1 MPRLADVQTFIDQS
15 RQVAS
20 PADLHGLMQAVSG
33 EMGFDHFALIH
44 HVDLRPMGTLA
55 EPLVTDDYVALTDYP
70 QAWVDQYVGD
80 AIVAN
85 DPILLAS
92 QRMNIGFEWA
102 KVAELVKLTSKH
114 REVLERAQNAGLQNG
129 FTVPANVPGELNGS
143 CNFAVRARHEIKR
156 SNFAMAQLVGA
167 FAFQAAR
174 ELVAR
179 MRDVKDYEPPKL
191 TDRQL
196 ECIVLVARGKTDWE
210 IGKILGISEETVKMH
225 LRNARE
231 MFGVSKRIQVV
242 MRTLFS
248 GQVPLTE
255 LVD

>member
-15 RQVAS
+15 RHVAT
-20 PADLHGLMQAVSG
+20 PADLHRLMQAISG

-44 HVDLRPMGTLA
+44 HVDLRPMGRLVD
-55 EPLVTDDYVALTDYP
+55 PLVTEDYVALTDYP
-70 QAWVDQYVGD
+70 QAWVDQYVSD

-92 QRMNIGFEWA
+92 QRMNVGFEWE

-114 REVLERAQNAGLQNG
+114 REVLQRSQNAGLQNG

-143 CNFAVRARHEIKR
+143 CNFAVQSRHEIRR

-174 ELVAR
+174 ELVAK
-179 MRDVKDYEPPKL
+179 MRDVRDYEPPKL
-191 TDRQL
+191 TERQL

-231 MFGVSKRIQVV
+231 LFGVSKRIQVV

-255 LVD
+255 LVE

>member
-1 MPRLADVQTFIDQS
+1 MSRLADVQAFIDQS
-15 RQVAS
+15 RQIAA
-20 PADLHGLMQAVSG
+20 PTDLYRLMQGISG

-44 HVDLRPMGTLA
+44 HVDLRPMGTVVKHV
-55 EPLVTDDYVALTDYP
+55 VTDEHIALTDYP
-70 QAWVDQYVGD
+70 QAWVDQYVSD

-92 QRMNIGFEWA
+92 QRMNVGFEWET
-102 KVAELVKLTSKH
+102 VADLVKLTRKH
-114 REVLERAQNAGLQNG
+114 REVLERAQNAGLKNG

-143 CNFAVRARHEIKR
+143 CNFAVQAHHQIKR

-174 ELVAR
+174 ELVAK
-179 MRDVKDYEPPKL
+179 MRDLKDFEPPKL

-231 MFGVSKRIQVV
+231 AYGVPKRIQVV